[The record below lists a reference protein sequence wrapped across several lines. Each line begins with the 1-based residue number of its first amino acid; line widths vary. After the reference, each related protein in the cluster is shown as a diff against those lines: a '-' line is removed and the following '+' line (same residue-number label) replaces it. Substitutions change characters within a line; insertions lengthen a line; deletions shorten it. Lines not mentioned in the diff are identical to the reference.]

1 MSVSGNQSSSS
12 RNQSNSF
19 SFQYCISSILAH
31 QYCTHPSHGN
41 NRPTLQSFSGSIP
54 KSGVMAI
61 YSQDAKLDNST
72 EVIRENKKLF
82 AFVTNQESQL
92 IERSLLR
99 RCELSVM
106 SQQDILKT
114 HQMGKPPLEIIP
126 TPTFKNT
133 ET

>member
-1 MSVSGNQSSSS
+1 
-12 RNQSNSF
+12 
-19 SFQYCISSILAH
+19 
-31 QYCTHPSHGN
+31 
-41 NRPTLQSFSGSIP
+41 
-54 KSGVMAI
+54 MAI
-61 YSQDAKLDNST
+61 YSQDAKLDNSA

-106 SQQDILKT
+106 SQQDILKA